1 MEERLKE
8 YARQLRLQN
17 PSIST
22 QEMNAKLEEFA
33 KTLPNDNA
41 NYSASPANNI
51 GMSLMPVSGFVERAR
66 DMAFV
71 AKGLQDDPE
80 KTIKGF
86 FSNAPKKFLGTIYE
100 MAEGGQN
107 LINQI
112 ILTGGIEL
120 SEYLSGEE
128 YTADEKLQLKNSFE
142 DLQDLASKI
151 TRVTSVLGGTPYIPS
166 VKRTREIKDSI
177 FASLPQYE
185 NTISEEIAKG
195 KDADWGQIGE
205 RIATDAVGSL
215 PYTLASFWYPTM
227 IYSGISVAG
236 NKWEEEFVKNPD
248 ENAGKLAANAMIT
261 GGVEILD
268 GLISRYVFRQA
279 GVLGSKAGEKG
290 IKAMNQS
297 IGSKIATAFFGEGA
311 TEMAQAATNQ
321 LNDSLFFDREMFYT
335 NGEGFNMKKL
345 YEIFDEGIIG
355 AFSGGGIT
363 SVRNAFDT
371 NSKKKNRAIQLLTA
385 RSEQRA
391 IRENMDAVIEL
402 NKQFAKE
409 TSMESKALVR
419 REMLEKLANIK
430 KIQSRARIAVETLE
444 GPQLI
449 EYAKNIDLI
458 NRIDRME
465 APSLSFRSKRDKA
478 IQANELIYKQNLQ
491 DKLSTDIGFAKEV
504 QAQVGLET
512 TVVENTEAL
521 QEIVK
526 KETGR
531 VVDFNGTAG
540 VFIGQGRIYINK
552 DVALQQ
558 GAITVGSHEI
568 LHPILNAMVG
578 NAKSQTDIVKS
589 FKNIIGGS
597 KNTLVEELL
606 ERRGITLETNPNKY
620 YTEYLTAFSDLI
632 NSNQISFEEQSYW
645 EKLVNLFDRIFN
657 NKGFNNINFESGR
670 GVYNFLK
677 EYSES
682 VKKGKLSD
690 KAMSSLD
697 IDRIK
702 AIGTTSQ
709 EFQNSKEA
717 DVVNNLYNENGKT
730 AAFEIA
736 EKYRGMAMKIAS
748 KYRDVPGYTT
758 MSDVLIDEIL
768 TGTRGVYNLV
778 QTYNPDSGVPL
789 AAYINKFLPSRAIE
803 AANEILD
810 TEFTVDV
817 TEAKSVTEKQQE
829 EFIEEEARTS
839 LRNSLGLTQPIVDKV
854 KNSVIKTFGARL
866 PKVTSPQFFK
876 SLQNSY
882 RVELKPTIAK
892 MIGKQES
899 YREFLENNFQL
910 IYDVIPQSTFNKRF
924 KDFIEAITDESG
936 KQLREKT
943 AEGKGIFKKKK
954 ISKQEFIDYFLGD
967 NVGTST
973 KGTRKTALAEAL
985 AQEIAFDATM
995 DVIKTPEIIEKIN
1008 FINGFQENF
1017 IAEVAKQID
1026 RGTDFQFSREL
1037 QEAKIMDEVAL
1048 NPNGELNLENYPLFE
1063 GAVYAEMEKR
1073 GISKT
1078 KGIGGSVFEFYF
1090 QVKGNKL
1097 NIVGVRFEGDAKM
1110 GNTGVDGVITVT
1122 RKNDTQQIGVELKMY
1137 AKADMGSGGIKYD
1150 NGNISFT
1157 KEGETLQAY
1166 ESYIKEKMPF
1176 YNQVIDEYNK
1186 ITGENKPYKFPQ
1198 RLNFNAMEQAKKIVG
1213 TDNLNINLKDLDP
1226 SRIITHYNKKGV
1238 NYIYIG
1244 DKGMYYLGN
1253 NPNKIKGIKPFEA
1266 KARLYISLGS
1276 ANSKGDGSQKTSYF
1290 SLRGRN
1296 GIIADT
1302 LEESVKIEDLN
1313 FADIFDYSKETGI
1326 LSEEFNNILEQ
1337 KTGILSDKIYTNV
1350 TKVTDR
1356 LKRPGNFFVPY
1367 SAEDFM
1373 GLMYAT
1379 VPKGKDGDK
1388 ALGWIKTNLI
1398 NPYAVAMEN
1407 INRERM
1413 QMMNDFTALKKKLKN
1428 VPGQLNKNAGNT
1440 NYTNETA
1447 IRVWVWNQQGMEIP
1461 GLPDGDKNTLVNYV
1475 NNNKD
1480 FIDFGNQLIQ
1490 INKAEGYT
1498 KPGKNWNVGTIT
1510 TDLLENLNDAKRK
1523 KHLEQWQNNVNEI
1536 FSSDNKNKLEAVF
1549 GKKYV
1554 KSLNNI
1560 LKRMETGRNRTG
1572 GGDTQIDGWLDWL
1585 NNSVGAIMFLNIRSA
1600 VLQTI
1605 SSVNY
1610 MNWHDNNPLKAAQA
1624 FANQKQY
1631 WSDFSMIFNSDY
1643 LKERRGGTKLNI
1655 QENEISEMANKG
1667 GVKGAISYLLNKG
1680 FVLTRAADSF
1690 AIASG
1695 GAAMYRNRVNSYI
1708 KQGMDQKQAE
1718 QQAFRD
1724 FRELTEEAQQSSRPD
1739 RISMEQAGGFG
1750 RLFLAFANTPMQYTR
1765 LMKKSAQDII
1775 NKRGDQRANWSK
1787 LMYYG
1792 AVQNFI
1798 FNALQ
1803 QALFAIG
1810 FEDEKD
1816 ENQSARVNT
1825 VAEGM
1830 LDSVLRGTGVVG
1842 NAVVAGKNF
1851 AVDIAKRSKKPR
1863 PDFEDAT
1870 WKLLDVSPPI
1880 DSKLTKIRSAL
1891 RTIDWSGDEIKDKG
1905 ISLDN
1910 PGAMAFAQSVSA
1922 FTNIPL
1928 DRVLRLYD
1936 NTKAAVA
1943 EDTEVWQRIALL
1955 LGWST
1960 WELGMK
1966 KEEDKKLKIN
1976 KNKSSL
1982 TGPTT
1987 LKSKGLKGPTKL
1999 K

>member
-1 MEERLKE
+1 M
-8 YARQLRLQN
+8 A
-17 PSIST
+17 
-22 QEMNAKLEEFA
+22 
-33 KTLPNDNA
+33 
-41 NYSASPANNI
+41 
-51 GMSLMPVSGFVERAR
+51 VE
-66 DMAFV
+66 
-71 AKGLQDDPE
+71 DP
-80 KTIKGF
+80 KGF
-86 FSNAPKKFLGTIYE
+86 FEAGKAAIPKLAYT
-100 MAEGGQN
+100 
-107 LINQI
+107 LNQMGKGI
-112 ILTGGIEL
+112 PNFKNMILTTAVSEIGELIE
-120 SEYLSGEE
+120 GKE
-128 YTADEKLQLKNSFE
+128 YTAEEMAGIKNVVQQAQAAMNSISNQGGMGFGMYLPTNMDYDRVQKKLQK
-142 DLQDLASKI
+142 
-151 TRVTSVLGGTPYIPS
+151 YIPVYDKTITES
-166 VKRTREIKDSI
+166 IAEATKTGKGWGEI
-177 FASLPQYE
+177 
-185 NTISEEIAKG
+185 G
-195 KDADWGQIGE
+195 G
-205 RIATDAVGSL
+205 RIAADGIGSL
-215 PYTLASFWYPTM
+215 PYTLAAFWTPSLLL
-227 IYSGISVAG
+227 SGASIAG
-236 NKWEEEFVKNPD
+236 NKWEEEFTKNP
-248 ENAGKLAANAMIT
+248 EESAGKLISNALLT
-261 GGVEILD
+261 GGIEIAD
-268 GLISRYVFRQA
+268 GLVSRFIFKNA
-279 GVLGSKAGEKG
+279 GVLKATQGEKAAKEMFTG
-290 IKAMNQS
+290 FWGKTLKVMGAGGLEGLTEFGQASATRFTDAM
-297 IGSKIATAFFGEGA
+297 FFGKGG
-311 TEMAQAATNQ
+311 
-321 LNDSLFFDREMFYT
+321 FVDRLYDDERGFSMKRFYQ
-335 NGEGFNMKKL
+335 ML
-345 YEIFDEGIIG
+345 DEGIIG
-355 AFSGGGIT
+355 SFTGGGIT
-363 SVRNAFDT
+363 MTSQLFQTNQARKDRAISLLTPKSIQREQRDQLNQAFDLAGQLKEET
-371 NSKKKNRAIQLLTA
+371 DPGAKNLIQT
-385 RSEQRA
+385 
-391 IRENMDAVIEL
+391 EL
-402 NKQFAKE
+402 NR
-409 TSMESKALVR
+409 TV
-419 REMLEKLANIK
+419 ANINMINRK
-430 KIQSRARIAVETLE
+430 ARIAVENLSE
-444 GPQLI
+444 EQI
-449 EYAKNIDLI
+449 VQYAKNVDLI
-458 NRIDRME
+458 NKIDRMKK
-465 APSLSFRSKRDKA
+465 PSA
-478 IQANELIYKQNLQ
+478 IFKKQRQDAIEQNEQVFNEVLQ
-491 DKLSTDIGFAKEV
+491 EKLSNDLNFAKEV
-504 QAQVGLET
+504 QAQTGLET
-512 TVVENTEAL
+512 TVVNSTEAL
-521 QEIVK
+521 QKAISN
-526 KETGR
+526 ETGR
-531 VVDFNGTAG
+531 VIEANGVAG
-540 VFIGQGRIYINK
+540 VFIGEGRIYINK
-552 DVALQQ
+552 EVALQQ
-558 GAITVGSHEI
+558 GNVTVGSHEI

-578 NAKSQTDIVKS
+578 NIKSQESVVKG
-589 FKNIIGGS
+589 FKNIIGAS
-597 KNTLVEELL
+597 KNSLVENLL
-606 ERRGITLETNPNKY
+606 KRRSITLESNPNKY
-620 YTEYLTAFSDLI
+620 YSEYLTAFSDLV
-632 NSNQISFEEQSYW
+632 NNDQISFEQQSYW
-645 EKLVNLFDRIFN
+645 EKLVNFLDSIFRP
-657 NKGFNNINFESGR
+657 KGFENISFQDGR

-677 EYSES
+677 EYSKS
-682 VKKGKLSD
+682 VKEGKLSD
-690 KAMSSLD
+690 KIMSKLD
-697 IDRIK
+697 IERIQN
-702 AIGTTSQ
+702 IGNVSN

-717 DVVNNLYNENGKT
+717 SEVNELYENNGVD
-730 AAFEIA
+730 AAFSIS
-736 EKYRGMAMKIAS
+736 EKYRGMAQKIAS
-748 KYRDVPGYTT
+748 KYRDVPGYVT
-758 MSDVLIDEIL
+758 MQDILVDEIL
-768 TGTRGVYNLV
+768 TGPRGVFDLV
-778 QTYNPDSGVPL
+778 QSYNPQSGVPL
-789 AAYINKFLPSRAIE
+789 AAYINKFLPSRSIE
-803 AANEILD
+803 AANNILD
-810 TEFTVDV
+810 TKFKSDI
-817 TEAKSVTEKQQE
+817 TEVRGVIETQEQQVAQE
-829 EFIEEEARTS
+829 EQRVS
-839 LRNSLGLTQPIVDKV
+839 LRNTLGLTQPVVDKV

-892 MIGKQES
+892 MMGRQEG

-924 KDFIEAITDESG
+924 KDFTEAVTDESG

-954 ISKQEFIDYFLGD
+954 ISKQEFVDYFLGD
-967 NVGTST
+967 NVGAST

-995 DVIKTPEIIEKIN
+995 DVIKTPEVIEKIN

-1017 IAEVAKQID
+1017 IAEVARQID
-1026 RGTDFQFSREL
+1026 RGSDFQFSREL

-1048 NPNGELNLENYPLFE
+1048 GPNGELNLENYPLFE

-1073 GISKT
+1073 GISKA
-1078 KGIGGSVFEFYF
+1078 KGVGGSVFEFYF
-1090 QVKGNKL
+1090 QAKGNKL
-1097 NIVGVRFEGDAKM
+1097 NIVGVGFEGDAKM

-1150 NGNISFT
+1150 NGNVSFT
-1157 KEGETLQAY
+1157 KAGETLQAY
-1166 ESYIKEKMPF
+1166 ESYIKEKIPF

-1253 NPNKIKGIKPFEA
+1253 NPNKIKGVKPFEA

-1296 GIIADT
+1296 GIVADT
-1302 LEESVKIEDLN
+1302 LEESVKIEDSN

-1398 NPYAVAMEN
+1398 NPYSVAMEN

-1413 QMMNDFTALKKKLKN
+1413 QMMNDFKGLKKKLKN

-1461 GLPDGDKNTLVNYV
+1461 GLPDGDKNTLVDYV

-1480 FIDFGNQLIQ
+1480 FVDFGNQLIQ

-1498 KPGKNWNVGTIT
+1498 KPGENWNVGTIT

-1536 FSSDNKNKLEAVF
+1536 FSSDNKNKLEAAF
-1549 GKKYV
+1549 GKGYV

-1560 LKRMETGRNRTG
+1560 LRRMETGRNRNG
-1572 GGDTQIDGWLDWL
+1572 GGNTQIDNWLDWL
-1585 NNSVGAIMFLNIRSA
+1585 NNSVGAIMFLNVRSA

-1605 SSVNY
+1605 STVNY

-1624 FANQKQY
+1624 FANQKQF

-1643 LKERRGGTKLNI
+1643 LTERRGGTKLNV
-1655 QENEISEMANKG
+1655 QENEIAEMANKG

-1695 GAAMYRNRVNSYI
+1695 GAAMYRNRVNSYV

-1718 QQAFRD
+1718 EQAFRD
-1724 FRELTEEAQQSSRPD
+1724 FREITEEAQQSSRPD

-1775 NKRGDQRANWSK
+1775 NKRGDQKANWSK

-1803 QALFAIG
+1803 KALFAIG

-1816 ENQSARVNT
+1816 ENQSAKVNS

-1830 LDSVLRGTGVVG
+1830 LDSVLRGTGVAG

-1851 AVDIAKRSKKPR
+1851 AVDLARRSQKPR
-1863 PDFEDAT
+1863 PNFEDAT
-1870 WKLLDVSPPI
+1870 WKLFDVSPPI
-1880 DSKLTKIRSAL
+1880 DSKITKIRAAL
-1891 RTIDWSGDEIKDKG
+1891 RTVDWQGDEIMDKG

-1910 PGAMAFAQSVSA
+1910 PGAMATAQFISA
-1922 FTNIPL
+1922 TTNVPL

-1936 NTKAAVA
+1936 NTRAAVA
-1943 EDTEVWQRIALL
+1943 EDTEAWQRVALL

-1960 WELGMK
+1960 WELGIK
-1966 KEEDKKLKIN
+1966 EEEDKKLEIN
-1976 KNKSSL
+1976 NNKSK
-1982 TGPTT
+1982 
-1987 LKSKGLKGPTKL
+1987 LKPKKLKPTKL
-1999 K
+1999 KTTKLK

>member
-8 YARQLRLQN
+8 YAKQLRLQN
-17 PSIST
+17 PSISA
-22 QEMNAKLEEFA
+22 QELNAKLEEFA

-41 NYSASPANNI
+41 NYSVSPTTNI
-51 GMSLMPVSGFVERAR
+51 GMSLMPITGVVERAR
-66 DMAFV
+66 DMAFIG
-71 AKGLQDDPE
+71 KGLQEDPE
-80 KTIKGF
+80 KVVKGF
-86 FSNAPKKFLGTIYE
+86 FNNAPKKFLGTIYE

-107 LINQI
+107 LVNMT
-112 ILTGGIEL
+112 LLSAGIEL
-120 SEYLSGEE
+120 NEYITGDE
-128 YTADEKLQLKNSFE
+128 YTADEKLQLKESFE
-142 DLQDLASKI
+142 DLQDFASKI
-151 TRVTSVLGGTPYIPS
+151 TRVTNLLGGTPYIPS
-166 VKRTREIKDSI
+166 VKKTREIKDSI

-195 KDADWGQIGE
+195 RNADWGQIGE

-268 GLISRYVFRQA
+268 GLVSRYVFRQA
-279 GVLGSKAGEKG
+279 GVLGSKAGERG
-290 IKAMNQS
+290 IKAMNKS
-297 IGSKIATAFFGEGA
+297 IGTKIATAFFGEGA

-335 NGEGFNMKKL
+335 SGKGFNMKKL

-419 REMLEKLANIK
+419 REIIEKLANIK

-478 IQANELIYKQNLQ
+478 VQANELIYKQNLQ
-491 DKLSTDIGFAKEV
+491 DKLSSDIGFAKEV
-504 QAQVGLET
+504 EAQVGLET
-512 TVVENTEAL
+512 TVVQNTQAL
-521 QEIVK
+521 QEIIK

-558 GAITVGSHEI
+558 GAVTVGSHEI

-589 FKNIIGGS
+589 FKNIIGGG

-606 ERRGITLETNPNKY
+606 ERRGITLEANPTKY
-620 YTEYLTAFSDLI
+620 YTEYLTAFSDLV

-645 EKLVNLFDRIFN
+645 ERLVNLFDRIFN
-657 NKGFNNINFESGR
+657 NKGFTNIDFQSGR

-677 EYSES
+677 EYSKS
-682 VKKGKLSD
+682 VKEGKLSD
-690 KAMSSLD
+690 KVMSSID
-697 IDRIK
+697 IDRVK

-803 AANEILD
+803 AANQILD

-817 TEAKSVTEKQQE
+817 TEARGITEKQQE
-829 EFIEEEARTS
+829 EVIQEEERVS

-892 MIGKQES
+892 MMGRQEG

-910 IYDVIPQSTFNKRF
+910 IYNVIPQSTFNKRF
-924 KDFIEAITDESG
+924 KDFTEAVTDESG

-954 ISKQEFIDYFLGD
+954 ISKQEFVDYFLGD

-995 DVIKTPEIIEKIN
+995 DVIKTPEVIEKIN

-1017 IAEVAKQID
+1017 IAEVARQID
-1026 RGTDFQFSREL
+1026 RGSDFQFSREL
-1037 QEAKIMDEVAL
+1037 QEARIMDNVAL
-1048 NPNGELNLENYPLFE
+1048 SSDGTLNLENFPIFKA
-1063 GAVYAEMEKR
+1063 AVEKEMQNLN
-1073 GISKT
+1073 ISSP
-1078 KGIGGSVFEFYF
+1078 KGVGGTIFEFYF
-1090 QVKGNKL
+1090 QAKGNKL
-1097 NIVGVRFEGDAKM
+1097 NIVGVKFEGDAKM

-1122 RKNDTQQIGVELKMY
+1122 RKNDTQQIGIELKMF
-1137 AKADMGSGGIKYD
+1137 AGAEFGSGVVKYD
-1150 NGNISFT
+1150 NGNVSFT
-1157 KEGETLQAY
+1157 KGGQMLGMY
-1166 ESYIKEKMPF
+1166 ENYIKEKIPF

-1213 TDNLNINLKDLDP
+1213 TKNLNIDLKGLDP

-1244 DKGMYYLGN
+1244 DKGMYYLGS
-1253 NPNKIKGIKPFEA
+1253 NPNKMKGIQPFEA
-1266 KARLYISLGS
+1266 TAGLYVSLRS
-1276 ANSKGDGSQKTSYF
+1276 SNSKGNGAQKTSDF
-1290 SLRGRN
+1290 NLRGVNRIDAN
-1296 GIIADT
+1296 T
-1302 LEESVKIEDLN
+1302 LQESIKIEDSN

-1398 NPYAVAMEN
+1398 NPYSVAMEN

-1413 QMMNDFTALKKKLKN
+1413 QMMNDFKGLKKKLKN

-1461 GLPDGDKNTLVNYV
+1461 GLPDADKNTLVDYV

-1480 FIDFGNQLIQ
+1480 FVDFGNQLIQ

-1498 KPGKNWNVGTIT
+1498 KPSESWNVGTIT

-1536 FSSDNKNKLEAVF
+1536 FSSDNKNKLEAAF
-1549 GKKYV
+1549 GKGYV

-1560 LKRMETGRNRTG
+1560 LRRMETGRNRNG
-1572 GGDTQIDGWLDWL
+1572 GGNTQIDNWLDWL
-1585 NNSVGAIMFLNIRSA
+1585 NNSVGAIMFLNVRSA

-1605 SSVNY
+1605 STVNY

-1624 FANQKQY
+1624 FANQPQF
-1631 WSDFSMIFNSDY
+1631 WSDFSMIFNSDF
-1643 LKERRGGTKLNI
+1643 LTERRGGTKLNV
-1655 QENEISEMANKG
+1655 QENEIAEMANKG

-1718 QQAFRD
+1718 EQAFRD
-1724 FRELTEEAQQSSRPD
+1724 FREITEEAQQSSRPD

-1775 NKRGDQRANWSK
+1775 NKRGDQKTNWSK

-1792 AVQNFI
+1792 AIQNFI

-1803 QALFAIG
+1803 KALFAIG

-1816 ENQSARVNT
+1816 ENQSAKVNS

-1830 LDSVLRGTGVVG
+1830 LDSVLRGTGVAG

-1851 AVDIAKRSKKPR
+1851 AVDLARRSQKPR
-1863 PDFEDAT
+1863 PNFEDAT
-1870 WKLLDVSPPI
+1870 WKLFDVSPPI
-1880 DSKLTKIRSAL
+1880 DSKITKIRAAL
-1891 RTIDWSGDEIKDKG
+1891 RTVDWQGDEIMDKG

-1910 PGAMAFAQSVSA
+1910 PGAMATAQFISA
-1922 FTNIPL
+1922 TTNVPL

-1936 NTKAAVA
+1936 NTRAAVA
-1943 EDTEVWQRIALL
+1943 EDTEAWQRVALL

-1960 WELGMK
+1960 WELGIK
-1966 KEEDKKLKIN
+1966 EEEDKKLEIKN
-1976 KNKSSL
+1976 NKSK
-1982 TGPTT
+1982 
-1987 LKSKGLKGPTKL
+1987 LKPKKLKPTKL
-1999 K
+1999 KPTKLK